1 MTNQFAVPAP
11 APVSLPAAVAAVQVA
26 LNALAAV
33 PGWSMGDADL
43 LGGIE
48 QVGVL
53 SARVDA
59 VRAGSLREVEQRGSV
74 HEVGAPSVTAW
85 LRGSLRFAPGAAAA
99 QVGLAERLGSPRC
112 AQVAAV
118 LAAGRISTAHAHVIT
133 RTLVSLPDALDD
145 TVLAEAQTTL
155 VDQAARLDPTALR
168 HAAVHL
174 RAVLDPRSADDL
186 ARTEFEQVEHRTLTL
201 TDTGDGWTWIRGQ
214 LDPEGAAIV
223 RAALDP
229 LSAPAPST
237 DHGPDPR
244 RAPQRRADALV
255 DLARRLLAAGELPT
269 HGGIRPTL
277 VVTIDLA
284 ALTSNTGAAH
294 LPDGTRL
301 SPATARKLACD
312 AGIIPAV
319 LGSNSE
325 VLDLGRRAYR
335 ATPAQRTA
343 LTLRDHGCLNPRCN
357 APPTWCD
364 IHHLV
369 PFAQGG
375 TTDLNTMALFCPRD
389 HTKVHTGELLVTT
402 TPGHPPT
409 VTWIKPTHRKIL

>member
-1 MTNQFAVPAP
+1 MTNQLAAP
-11 APVSLPAAVAAVQVA
+11 APGSLGDD
-26 LNALAAV
+26 LAAL
-33 PGWSMGDADL
+33 GDL
-43 LGGIE
+43 LDALVARPAWSVRDRDLLDGIE
-48 QVGVL
+48 RVGVL
-53 SARVDA
+53 SARLDA
-59 VRAGSLREVEQRGSV
+59 VRAGWLREVEQRGSV
-74 HEVGAPSVTAW
+74 HDVGAPSVTAW
-85 LRGSLRFAPGAAAA
+85 LHGSLRVAPGAAAA
-99 QVGLAERLGSPRC
+99 QVGLAERLGSSRC
-112 AQVAAV
+112 TQVASA
-118 LAAGRISTAHAHVIT
+118 LTAGRISTAHAQVIT
-133 RTLVSLPDALDD
+133 RTLVALPDTVDD
-145 TVLAEAQTTL
+145 AVLAQAQTTL
-155 VDQAARLDPTALR
+155 LDQAARLDPTALR

-186 ARTEFEQVEHRTLTL
+186 ARTEVDQVEHRTLTL

-229 LSAPAPST
+229 LTAPAPST
-237 DHGPDPR
+237 AHGPDPR

-255 DLARRLLAAGELPT
+255 DLAGRLLATGELPT

-277 VVTIDLA
+277 VVTIDLG
-284 ALTSNTGAAH
+284 ALTTNVGTAH
-294 LPDGTRL
+294 LPDGTPL

-319 LGSNSE
+319 LGSASE

-364 IHHLV
+364 IHHLI

-375 TTDLNTMALFCPRD
+375 TTDLNTMALLCPRD